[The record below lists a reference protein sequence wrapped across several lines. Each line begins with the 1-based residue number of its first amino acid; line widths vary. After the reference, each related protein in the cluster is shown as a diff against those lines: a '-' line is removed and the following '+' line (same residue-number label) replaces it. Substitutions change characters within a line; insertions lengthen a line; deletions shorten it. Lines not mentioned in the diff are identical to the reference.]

1 MHSSKPSQL
10 SACQTSDALSV
21 RTVSTKVRLRARLC
35 TVSLLSADLGAFAL
49 SAFVAFALCVA
60 SDTSPYQ
67 RAITNVTTLGA
78 GWHGWGSMLVL
89 ASLLS
94 YLRRARSLHVARALV
109 DATGRRGRR
118 HAVALACDIFLTVA
132 IYDRPVA
139 TRRPAALGARLPMP
153 AAAARCGPRVLHLSG
168 IWTLRTLIVASPR
181 KSRQREAALTSDP
194 ALGYKLA
201 GIDRARRT
209 PRRLATRN
217 CWTCW
222 SQRGAEF
229 VVIVAGG

>member
-94 YLRRARSLHVARALV
+94 YLGARGHYTSRVPSWTQLGDVV
-109 DATGRRGRR
+109 IATT
-118 HAVALACDIFLTVA
+118 VALACDIFLTVA
-132 IYDRPVA
+132 VYDRPVA
-139 TRRPAALGARLPMP
+139 TEGMLRWIAFCPCLLLLR
-153 AAAARCGPRVLHLSG
+153 AAARRVYASLGHVDFAHVDRRCPRGYGGSRGRAHVGSCAGLQAGG
-168 IWTLRTLIVASPR
+168 I
-181 KSRQREAALTSDP
+181 
-194 ALGYKLA
+194 GY
-201 GIDRARRT
+201 AR
-209 PRRLATRN
+209 PRRVAFR
-217 CWTCW
+217 
-222 SQRGAEF
+222 RGT
-229 VVIVAGG
+229 VGPAGPAGRRLCGDHRGN